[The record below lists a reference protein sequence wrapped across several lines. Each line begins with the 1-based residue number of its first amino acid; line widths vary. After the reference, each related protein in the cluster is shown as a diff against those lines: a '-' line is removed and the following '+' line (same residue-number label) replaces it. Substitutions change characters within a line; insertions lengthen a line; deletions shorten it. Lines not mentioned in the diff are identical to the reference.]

1 MLSRRAPRM
10 TNFHAA
16 TGIGEVMELGDRLL
30 HKGLGADTTFT
41 LTPTK
46 PTERVLVIVLRVST
60 DVAMAH
66 VPSSM
71 YIRVFH

>member
-1 MLSRRAPRM
+1 M
-10 TNFHAA
+10 TNFYVA
-16 TGIGEVMELGDRLL
+16 TGIGEVMELDDRLL
-30 HKGLGADTTFT
+30 HKGLGADTRVA

-66 VPSSM
+66 VSSTM
-71 YIRVFH
+71 YIGVFH